1 MIGADIEAART
12 IARDL
17 SVLGEFSALGS
28 DAAELCATLIE
39 TVADPDFP
47 GAVVPNVDAAG
58 DLRLFVAASTMTEWW
73 RLSPVLRAFAGPTLT
88 SFSGVL
94 EPLPQGDPAAD
105 IVTQSQPAATG
116 VIRLPPVAR
125 NRLSALRAL
134 VRARDTLARA
144 PNLQRAAPEPTSW
157 LLARFQDFLNVGR
170 RDAATDILMRIK
182 RELRLDSLNLK
193 FLEVQLLAAFGDWS
207 GIVDLPGFANL
218 CLARRSPAITALLL
232 EALYRVYLVDPFD
245 ARDVDETRTRY
256 EAAVR
261 PLAQPM
267 LTVPVPATLK
277 EGGWRIYGLESWIA
291 SARTDIAFA
300 LVDQHNVLGWIGD
313 RLAPASLVEQVRPAV
328 EPTLLDDARDALV
341 QVDAVES
348 VDTVAA
354 ALAALVK
361 LSPEELAR
369 LREAEP
375 FRSTLQVTDDVA
387 DIDLPTSWTD
397 WLAKA
402 AEPSFTSALDIARR
416 GKDEW
421 SIEDATSDPVAV
433 QALASAL
440 DRAQSDKLAAER
452 TAQALPFLVAWL
464 QRDPD
469 FPRAAMTPIYGSLLT
484 LFALGPARGS
494 GTYESSQILVR
505 ALLNTGTN
513 TQAYKA
519 LIADIEELA
528 GEGFGVEMVYW
539 ILEIIEEFMR
549 TTAPDAEARES
560 FLHGVL
566 ARIAPI
572 YARLTSLQRLA
583 VERLAQELGWTL
595 QSFGISADVTVV
607 DDFSSRV
614 QGLRIAIY
622 SLTESSSRQAK
633 AAIEEIAPN
642 AIVDCNADH
651 GGTARLRALAEN
663 ADLFVIAWLSAKHA
677 ATDFIREHRAQ
688 RPLLYAQGRGFSSI
702 LRAIEEFLR

>member
-12 IARDL
+12 IARNL
-17 SVLGEFSALGS
+17 SALGEFSALGS
-28 DAAELCATLIE
+28 DAAELCAKLIE

-58 DLRLFVAASTMTEWW
+58 DLRLFVAASTMTEWR

-88 SFSGVL
+88 SFDGVL
-94 EPLPQGDPAAD
+94 EPLPQGDSSAE

-116 VIRLPPVAR
+116 VIRLPPVMR
-125 NRLSALRAL
+125 SHLSALRAL

-232 EALYRVYLVDPFD
+232 EALYRVHLVDPFD
-245 ARDVDETRTRY
+245 AGNADETRTRY

-261 PLAQPM
+261 PHAQPM
-267 LTVPVPATLK
+267 LTVPVPSTLK

-291 SARTDIAFA
+291 SARTDIASA

-354 ALAALVK
+354 ALAALAK

-397 WLAKA
+397 WLLKA

-484 LFALGPARGS
+484 LFALGPARGN
-494 GTYESSQILVR
+494 GTYESSQVLVR

-549 TTAPDAEARES
+549 TSAPDAEARES

-583 VERLAQELGWTL
+583 IERLARELGWTL
-595 QSFGISADVTVV
+595 QSFGMSADVTVV
-607 DDFSSRV
+607 DDFASRV

-633 AAIEEIAPN
+633 AAIEEIAPS